1 MIKMDDDIIEIVKKH
16 GLGAYA
22 GDDEKLQVKFI
33 KTGMPAFDS
42 ILGGGIARNR
52 VSELVGDTAA
62 GKTFIAQ
69 RITGQAIKKE
79 LSVVWFNAENKYDPK
94 WFKATGVDTGKLLV
108 VQGNIGEDIWE
119 SIIEIINEGTVD
131 LVVVDSLAA
140 MMPKIIDEAT
150 MDRVNTL
157 AGKQAFMNA
166 RGMQKVAN
174 AMSDVNRATGTA
186 LLFMNQIRAN
196 IRIGPSYGAA
206 ESSSPG
212 GHAYDHEVSVRVRVR
227 RGEWDQ
233 ETKSDVT
240 SRNGFNIVLRTEK
253 NQVYRPWMECSIP
266 FKFTGHVDMVASVV
280 LLAQDL
286 GVIKNTGA
294 KYFFKQA
301 QIAYGWNKCLEYFR
315 ENKKHYAVLRKA
327 IDNSKG

>member
-1 MIKMDDDIIEIVKKH
+1 MNEDVIEIVKKH

-22 GDDEKLQVKFI
+22 GNDERLRVRFI
-33 KTGMPAFDS
+33 PTGLPAFDA
-42 ILGGGIARNR
+42 ILGGGIPRNR

-62 GKTFIAQ
+62 GKTFMAQ
-69 RITGQAIKKE
+69 KITGQAIKKE
-79 LSVVWFNAENKYDPK
+79 LSVIWFNAENKYDPK
-94 WFKATGVDTGKLLV
+94 WFEATGVDTGKLTV

-174 AMSDVNRATGTA
+174 AMSDVERKTQGTA

-196 IRIGPSYGAA
+196 VRIGPYGGGGDTI
-206 ESSSPG
+206 SPG
-212 GHAYDHEVSVRVRVR
+212 GHAYDHEVSIRVRVR

-266 FKFTGHVDMVASVV
+266 FKFSGHVDLVASIL
-280 LLAQDL
+280 LLAQDM
-286 GVIKNTGA
+286 GVVRNKGA
-294 KYFFKQA
+294 RYYFKKDQV
-301 QIAYGWNKCLEYFR
+301 AYGWNKCLEYFR
-315 ENKKHYAVLRKA
+315 DDKSHYKALRKA
-327 IDNSKG
+327 IDTAKDK